1 MTTHVS
7 GLTCISVSAGVPA
20 TNDATGY
27 AALTFTQIGELNS
40 VGDLVTKH
48 ATSTFINFCTNKS
61 SVVKGVVEPIM
72 MSIVVGND
80 RDDAGQTLMTTARQ
94 SVTGKYAFKLLE
106 SNGDIQYFRAFVLS
120 EGTQFKS
127 VNDVVLTPYDLG
139 LVAPATGEI
148 IIVVNT
154 P

>member
-27 AALTFTQIGELNS
+27 AALTYTAVGEINS
-40 VGDLVTKH
+40 IGDLVTKH
-48 ATSTFINFCTNKS
+48 ATTTFVNFCTNKS
-61 SVVKGVVEPIM
+61 SVVKGVEEVIM
-72 MSIVVGND
+72 FQMVVGND

-94 SVTGKYAFKLLE
+94 NLTGKYAFKMVE
-106 SNGDIQYFRAFVLS
+106 SNGDIQYFRGFVLQ

-127 VNDVVLTPYDLG
+127 VNDVVMTPYEIG
-139 LVAPATGEI
+139 LVTAATGQT